1 MRDSRTMRSGRYTPE
16 EVTVLVE
23 EWATLRYNRRPSIR
37 VRLMDLERS
46 IPRLTLPLRQAVV
59 LHGQLGFSQ
68 RVVADLVGC
77 SQPTVLRRYANG
89 LEQLMTLMNGG

>member
-1 MRDSRTMRSGRYTPE
+1 MPGFRMRSGSYTQD
-16 EVTVLVE
+16 EVETLVE
-23 EWATLRYNRRPSIR
+23 EWAALRESRRPFIR

-59 LHGQLGFSQ
+59 LHGQLGYSQ

-77 SQPTVLRRYANG
+77 SQPTVRRRYTNG

>member
-1 MRDSRTMRSGRYTPE
+1 MRSGSYTAD
-16 EVTVLVE
+16 EVSTLVE
-23 EWATLRYNRRPSIR
+23 EWASLRESRRPFIR
-37 VRLMDLERS
+37 VRLMDLERN

-68 RVVADLVGC
+68 RVVADLIGC